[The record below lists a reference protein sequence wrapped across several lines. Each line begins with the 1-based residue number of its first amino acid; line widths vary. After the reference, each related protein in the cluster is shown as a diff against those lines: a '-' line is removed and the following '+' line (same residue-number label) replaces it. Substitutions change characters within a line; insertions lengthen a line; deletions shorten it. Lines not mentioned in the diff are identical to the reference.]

1 MQSINVVFHINELDK
16 WPQVIS
22 NINNTVAAVNM
33 DSSNISVLA
42 NGESVSAFDGSTQP
56 DYQKELDALN
66 KTGAKIHVCRNSMK
80 AQNIDLATLPDFVQ
94 EVPVGVLYLVARQS
108 EGFAYI
114 KP

>member
-42 NGESVSAFDGSTQP
+42 NGASVSVFDAVPSPITR
-56 DYQKELDALN
+56 KSWTLN
-66 KTGAKIHVCRNSMK
+66 KAGVKIHVCRNSMK
-80 AQNIDLATLPDFVQ
+80 SQNIDLAALPDYVQ

>member
-1 MQSINVVFHINELDK
+1 ME
-16 WPQVIS
+16 
-22 NINNTVAAVNM
+22 
-33 DSSNISVLA
+33 SSNIAVLV
-42 NGESVSAFDGSTQP
+42 NGAAVAVFDGSSQN

-66 KTGAKIHVCRNSMK
+66 KAGAKIHVCRNSMK
-80 AQNIDLATLPDFVQ
+80 AQNIDLAALPDFVQ